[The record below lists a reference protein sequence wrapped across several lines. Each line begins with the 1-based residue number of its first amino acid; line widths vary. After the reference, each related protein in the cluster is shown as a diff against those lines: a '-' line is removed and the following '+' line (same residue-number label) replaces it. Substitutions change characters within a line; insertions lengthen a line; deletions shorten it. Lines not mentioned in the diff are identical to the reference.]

1 MRACVFYL
9 FMECARGIATFQRS
23 LFLPN
28 KQLNA
33 LNDLSKPLILGNPNR
48 EFMIR
53 HTTPN
58 EGVYVYKG
66 DGWYNQETG
75 KTIEEDKLQ

>member
-1 MRACVFYL
+1 M
-9 FMECARGIATFQRS
+9 G
-23 LFLPN
+23 
-28 KQLNA
+28 
-33 LNDLSKPLILGNPNR
+33 KPLILGNPNR
-48 EFMIR
+48 RFMIR